1 MAQPPKNTEAMN
13 EQKRTSYSRNPTTDA
28 GAGAGACSSY
38 AVIDDSCGTHSY
50 GWFSD
55 IEAEPEILYL
65 EYKHDIESGVYK
77 VRSMHVHVPVKRPK
91 IEISLTGEIL
101 SGDTD
106 SELRKD
112 AGAKNEQRRTSYSR
126 NEPTGSCSELNTN
139 TPTLGHNSE
148 VFAHAIPYDIWR
160 IQPLSNDDDAC
171 DIGGT
176 DILPSFYISASPP
189 RRTNSWVQ
197 CAQSCM
203 RQYST
208 CIHFTLY
215 AITACVWYVMLTA

>member
-1 MAQPPKNTEAMN
+1 MSQFLHQIFYADNKFDIT
-13 EQKRTSYSRNPTTDA
+13 TTDNLYA
-28 GAGAGACSSY
+28 DLNVWAVPKPLFARTAECENAEAC
-38 AVIDDSCGTHSY
+38 
-50 GWFSD
+50 
-55 IEAEPEILYL
+55 
-65 EYKHDIESGVYK
+65 
-77 VRSMHVHVPVKRPK
+77 
-91 IEISLTGEIL
+91 
-101 SGDTD
+101 

-126 NEPTGSCSELNTN
+126 NEPTGSCSELNTH
-139 TPTLGHNSE
+139 TPTLGHSSE

-176 DILPSFYISASPP
+176 AILPTFYISSSPP

-215 AITACVWYVMLTA
+215 AITACLWYVMLTA

>member
-13 EQKRTSYSRNPTTDA
+13 EQKRTSYSRNPTTDAGA

-77 VRSMHVHVPVKRPK
+77 VRNMHVPVKRPK

-106 SELRKD
+106 S
-112 AGAKNEQRRTSYSR
+112 G
-126 NEPTGSCSELNTN
+126 LNTQ
-139 TPTLGHNSE
+139 TPTLGHSSE

-176 DILPSFYISASPP
+176 AILPTFYISASPP